1 MVHLGGLVLLM
12 VAVWARVAVGQECSL
27 YDNNVAGVNLFNY
40 PSFDASTPLIK
51 TWTNVVGNALRLTID
66 EPNGGTTGYAWHN
79 QRERV
84 ADGFV
89 STFKFKVG
97 PKSNPGD
104 GFTYFIQN
112 FRTFDLNGGSG
123 DKLGSF
129 GIPKSIAVKIDLC
142 TTRPNPCTQMR
153 VGLQITN
160 GTFFNF
166 PVPAAV
172 NVGNL
177 ADGTEWTVTVVYQ
190 GRLFGASSKLRVNLT
205 PSTGPTQQLFD
216 VAVGNLETTVFND
229 RFAYFG
235 FTASTSWTNTANIDI
250 TSWRT
255 DLMPSDSY
263 VRDLDPNAP
272 FRVEFG
278 TVASFK
284 VARRTSCKQDLGQND
299 GANVSSTLIQQP
311 LPGQDPLDAFK
322 FIGNVTNNLDG
333 TYTITYNMPPQVQ
346 AVWDLDIVANGVR
359 AEGMPY
365 SGGVV
370 SFKPSPGSGG
380 LPIWALILLLLLIL
394 LIILVLS
401 YVVYRLYRYRKKLQQ
416 NAEFIE
422 AGRKQ
427 AELDRLEDG
436 VSYSANKMVGT
447 IDDLKSQLTKNEE
460 ELERL
465 RKRGALGEDQ
475 NFTIEQL
482 QKQRDALLEEMN
494 RLKRE
499 EQEEELKRTKATETF
514 GSGGRAKKEF
524 GREQI

>member
-1 MVHLGGLVLLM
+1 MLLS
-12 VAVWARVAVGQECSL
+12 VAVWAQMAAAQECSL
-27 YDNNVAGVNLFNY
+27 YDNNVDGVNLFNY

-51 TWTNVVGNALRLTID
+51 TWTNVVGSALRLTID
-66 EPNGGTTGYAWHN
+66 ETNGGTSGYAWHN
-79 QRERV
+79 QRERI

-97 PKSNPGD
+97 NKPEAGD

-129 GIPKSIAVKIDLC
+129 GIPSSIGVKVDLC
-142 TTRPNPCTQMR
+142 TTRPNLCTQR
-153 VGLQITN
+153 QISLQLTNSTNGNIPTVTPPATVTITN
-160 GTFFNF
+160 GLEYTIS
-166 PVPAAV
+166 
-172 NVGNL
+172 
-177 ADGTEWTVTVVYQ
+177 VTYQ
-190 GRLFGASSKLRVNLT
+190 GRLFGSSSRLRVTLT
-205 PSTGPTQQLFD
+205 PPSGPVQQLFD
-216 VAVGNLETTVFND
+216 EVVGDLETKLFNS

-263 VRDLDPNAP
+263 VRELDAEKP
-272 FRVEFG
+272 FRFEFG
-278 TVASFK
+278 TLASFK
-284 VARRTSCKQDLGQND
+284 VVRRTSCKQDKDQND
-299 GANVSSTLIQQP
+299 GANVTSTLVQQP
-311 LPGQDPLDAFK
+311 LPDQDPLDAFK
-322 FIGNVTNNLDG
+322 LVGNVTNNLDG
-333 TYTITYNMPPQVQ
+333 TYTVTYELPPQVQ
-346 AVWDLDIVANGVR
+346 AAWDLDILANGVR
-359 AEGMPY
+359 AEGMPFA
-365 SGGVV
+365 GGVV
-370 SFKPSPGSGG
+370 SFKPVPGGGG

-447 IDDLKSQLTKNEE
+447 IDDLKAQLTKNED

-499 EQEEELKRTKATETF
+499 EQEDELKRTKATETF